1 MLYSVYICAMI
12 SPEIREGVIA
22 TGVIGTLLLATTI
35 AGVVG
40 TGLGGLIGA
49 ILQKDSN
56 RAVSLLLSFAGGV
69 MLSVVCFDLV
79 VEAIAT
85 EVGVLTVIGAV
96 ALGVVVIWLLNYLID
111 RKTNPEVP
119 HIDENHPKTADDL
132 DELIHSDHLNQHYAK
147 NDNKLSLFVAG
158 IVMASAIALHN
169 VPEGMT
175 IGASYAS
182 NEGVM
187 GSAAL
192 VLAILIG
199 LHNIPEGMAVSVP
212 LISGGMKRPKAVL
225 ITALSGIPTIIGA
238 LLGFLLGEIGAL
250 GLALSLGFA
259 SGAMLYVV
267 FGEILPQA
275 ILMYHSK
282 LPAFSAIAGML
293 VGLLIIYL

>member
-1 MLYSVYICAMI
+1 M
-12 SPEIREGVIA
+12 GVIE
-22 TGVIGTLLLATTI
+22 TLLITTAI

-49 ILQKDSN
+49 MLQKDSN
-56 RAVSLLLSFAGGV
+56 RTVSLLLSFAGGV
-69 MLSVVCFDLV
+69 MLSVVCFDLI
-79 VEAIAT
+79 VEALET
-85 EVGVLTVIGAV
+85 NVGLPTVILSI
-96 ALGVVVIWLLNYLID
+96 ALGVFIIYILNYLID

-119 HIDENHPKTADDL
+119 HISPEHPKTADDL
-132 DELIHSDHLNQHYAK
+132 DELIHSDHLEQHYANK
-147 NDNKLSLFVAG
+147 DNRFALFIAG
-158 IVMASAIALHN
+158 VVMACAIALHN

-182 NEGVM
+182 NNGVM

-192 VLAILIG
+192 VLAVLIG

-212 LISGGMKRPKAVL
+212 LISGGMPKWKAVL
-225 ITALSGIPTIIGA
+225 MTASSGIPTILGA
-238 LLGFLLGEIGAL
+238 LLGYAIGDIGAV

-282 LPAFSAIAGML
+282 LPAFFTIIGILAGM
-293 VGLLIIYL
+293 IIIFA